1 MRFNQRTWLPAAL
14 PGLLTG
20 IAASSVAAADM
31 QVKVEIPRLNVA
43 EYHRPYVAIWVERAD
58 QSVATN
64 LAVWYD
70 TKLKD
75 AEGTKWLK
83 DMRQWWRKT
92 GRELQMPVDGVSGAT
107 RPVGEHTLSF
117 SDGKAP
123 LGKLPAGKYQLVV
136 EAAREVGGRELV
148 KTPFEWP
155 PKSAQT
161 LKVKG
166 EHELGTVTL
175 DLKP

>member
-1 MRFNQRTWLPAAL
+1 MRFNKHAWLPAAL

-20 IAASSVAAADM
+20 IAAGPAAAADM
-31 QVKVEIPRLNVA
+31 NVKVEIPRLNVA
-43 EYHRPYVAIWVERAD
+43 EYHRPYVAIWVERPD
-58 QSVATN
+58 QSVAAN

-70 TKLKD
+70 IKLKD
-75 AEGTKWLK
+75 NEGTKWLK
-83 DMRQWWRKT
+83 DMRQWWRKS
-92 GRELQMPVDGVSGAT
+92 GREQQMPLDGVSGAT
-107 RPVGEHTLSF
+107 RPVGEHSLSF

-148 KTPFEWP
+148 KVPFEWP
-155 PKSAQT
+155 PKSAQNQ
-161 LKVKG
+161 KVKG
-166 EHELGTVTL
+166 EHELGTITL